1 MKGEVYKIIIHDD
14 ENIGWTMRHLLVL
27 EIYKAIKYRGNE
39 DAARCL
45 VLETGRHHEI
55 YVDTLENNGEK
66 VA

>member
-1 MKGEVYKIIIHDD
+1 MKGEIYKIIIHDD
-14 ENIGWTMRHLLVL
+14 ENIGWTMRSLLVL
-27 EIYKAIKYRGNE
+27 EIYKTIRYRNDGL
-39 DAARCL
+39 AARCL